1 MNRRPIMAG
10 NWKMNLLVAEAEA
23 LVKGILD
30 GLKNPVDV
38 DVVVAPAYTAL
49 YPVARLLKGTAVALA
64 AQDLFWE
71 DFGAY
76 TGEVNAKMLRDVG
89 CTYVIVGH
97 SERRQYFGETD
108 QSANRK
114 VRAALAGGLLPILCV
129 GETLEERKQGKTLA
143 VVERQLA
150 GGLEGVGPE
159 EAKKLVIAYE
169 PVWAIG
175 TGETATPQQAQEVHA
190 FIRSFVRG
198 RFGGAVADG
207 MRIQYGG
214 SVKPDNIR
222 SLMDQPDIDGALV
235 GGASLKAAS
244 FLGIVR
250 YRS

>member
-1 MNRRPIMAG
+1 MRRPIMAG
-10 NWKMNLLVAEAEA
+10 NWKMNLLVAEAET
-23 LVKGILD
+23 LVRGILD
-30 GLKNPVDV
+30 GLKDPVDA
-38 DVVVAPAYTAL
+38 DVVVAPAFTAL
-49 YPVARLLKGTAVALA
+49 YPVARLLQGTAVALA

-108 QSANRK
+108 QTANRR

-143 VVERQLA
+143 VVERQLRD
-150 GGLEGVGPE
+150 GLDGIGRD
-159 EAKKLVIAYE
+159 EATKLVIAYE

-175 TGETATPQQAQEVHA
+175 TGETATPEQAQEVHA
-190 FIRSFVRG
+190 FIRSFVRS
-198 RFGGAVADG
+198 RFGDAVADG